1 MCRFLCMPS
10 SPPSSA
16 FLGHRV
22 LWSCTGGRRPTDS
35 TIDTAFPARFSG
47 ESLLFPPELAP
58 LALGP
63 PPPLHLPLRQSAY
76 AGANNGAPHAT
87 RAQWRRRSFPRGER
101 LILPASKHWVNISH
115 SESLSFDTF
124 YFVFWIGTLAQGDF
138 LRIFSFFSFFFIA
151 IFLLSLIEFCRNW
164 SIRGTSWG
172 LLTRFFV
179 TYCATMGCK

>member
-1 MCRFLCMPS
+1 MILYRRQTAYRLDDRYSFPRSLLWGISSLSPRARAASARPPTTAPS
-10 SPPSSA
+10 PSPPIGVCRGQRWRA
-16 FLGHRV
+16 
-22 LWSCTGGRRPTDS
+22 
-35 TIDTAFPARFSG
+35 
-47 ESLLFPPELAP
+47 
-58 LALGP
+58 
-63 PPPLHLPLRQSAY
+63 
-76 AGANNGAPHAT
+76 HAT

-179 TYCATMGCK
+179 IYCATMGCK